1 VLPNVPMR
9 IGRLDPALEGY
20 AKAADNSFEESE

>member
-1 VLPNVPMR
+1 MR